1 MRAPGEVPEVPSVND
16 TPSGEVPSSERTRP
30 LATRDGFFAAL
41 VVTMVRSSRSVRA
54 WSARASSAIGSVIT
68 PLGWT
73 LIGIVAVS
81 FLLGYARGW
90 LELVVVAWAGL
101 VLLGGALLQLIG
113 SNAAAIGLS
122 LTVDRVSAGETA
134 AGEIAVSN
142 PVKRR
147 LSGVRVEVP
156 IGEGLAVCDVPS
168 IAPGERHHDRFT
180 VPTNRRGVILIG
192 PVRTVRADPIGLV
205 RREIVWAD
213 SLELFVHPRTISI
226 PSMSTGFM
234 RDLEGNPTRDLT
246 ASDVSFHAIREY
258 QPGDER
264 RTIHWKSTAKTG
276 TYMVRQFEET
286 RRSHLIIALS
296 LASGDYEDAEQFELA
311 VSATGSLGARAIYDA
326 RTVSVLVGDTT
337 PEFARKRSFTSQAL
351 STVTRSRLLD
361 DLARIDEHG
370 SSLAVDELARV
381 AADDITGISLAFLVC
396 GSAPSIT
403 RLRAASAM
411 FPIRV
416 TVIAIVCDPGAM
428 PGFARVADLRIL
440 TIGYLEDL
448 QKSLAKAANG

>member
-1 MRAPGEVPEVPSVND
+1 MKD
-16 TPSGEVPSSERTRP
+16 TTQGLSSANERTR
-30 LATRDGFFAAL
+30 LVVERDGIFAEF
-41 VVTMVRSSRSVRA
+41 VVAMVRFGRRVRA
-54 WSARASSAIGSVIT
+54 MGARVSNSIASVVT
-68 PLGWT
+68 PLGWA
-73 LIGIVAVS
+73 LLGIVVIS
-81 FLLGYARGW
+81 FLVGYNRGW

-113 SNAAAIGLS
+113 SNAAEISLS
-122 LTVDRVSAGETA
+122 LTAERVSAGETA
-134 AGEIAVSN
+134 AGDIAVTN

-147 LSGVRVEVP
+147 LSGIRVEVP
-156 IGEGLAVCDVPS
+156 IGEGLAVFNVPS
-168 IAPGERHHDRFT
+168 IAPGEQNHDRFV
-180 VPTNRRGVILIG
+180 VPTTRRGVIRIG

-205 RREIVWAD
+205 RREIVWAE

-286 RRSHLIIALS
+286 RRSHLMIALS
-296 LASGDYEDAEQFELA
+296 LASGDYGDTEQFELA

-326 RTVSVLVGDTT
+326 RTVSVLVGDAT
-337 PEFARKRSFTSQAL
+337 PEFARKRSFTATAL

-361 DLARIDEHG
+361 ELARIDENNT
-370 SSLAVDELARV
+370 SLAIDELARV
-381 AADDITGISLAFLVC
+381 AADDIAGISLAFLVC
-396 GSAPSIT
+396 GAAPSVT

-411 FPIRV
+411 FPLGV
-416 TVIAIVCDPGAM
+416 TVIAIVCDPGAV
-428 PGFARVADLRIL
+428 PGFARVGELSIL

-448 QKSLAKAANG
+448 QKSLAKAASG

>member
-1 MRAPGEVPEVPSVND
+1 M
-16 TPSGEVPSSERTRP
+16 VPSSERTRP

-41 VVTMVRSSRSVRA
+41 VVAMVRSSRSIRA
-54 WSARASSAIGSVIT
+54 WGAQAFSAIGSVIT

-147 LSGVRVEVP
+147 LSGVRVEVRDRP
-156 IGEGLAVCDVPS
+156 AAKCSDH
-168 IAPGERHHDRFT
+168 GERHHDRFT

-411 FPIRV
+411 FPIGV
-416 TVIAIVCDPGAM
+416 TVIAIVCPTNGRASSTT
-428 PGFARVADLRIL
+428 
-440 TIGYLEDL
+440 TIVPSS
-448 QKSLAKAANG
+448 K